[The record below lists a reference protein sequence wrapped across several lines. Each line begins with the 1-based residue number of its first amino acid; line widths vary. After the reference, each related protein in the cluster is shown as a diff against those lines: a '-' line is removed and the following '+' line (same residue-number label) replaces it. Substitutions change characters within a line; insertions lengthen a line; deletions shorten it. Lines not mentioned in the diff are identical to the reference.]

1 MILSLSFVPGL
12 TDYKTLAAELKKRGS
27 LGNHVLLVVS
37 EPEHEEEAYQFG
49 TDIADL
55 FLKAVFK
62 ALPPAERRKAQLAND
77 LFRASVRFV
86 QTYKHGE
93 GEIPDP
99 ALLYLDPTYRPT
111 KTGWVDAIQSEY
123 YLMQAPHIFGVAS
136 RDSEGAKIFNGP
148 LVISK
153 EYGPSSGLL
162 DFIPENVHWRT
173 HLRWELSKNSYETK
187 LIGPGAD
194 SVLKTLPLKKA

>member
-1 MILSLSFVPGL
+1 MIISLAFIPGL
-12 TDYKTLAAELKKRGS
+12 TDYKALAADLKKRGNLS
-27 LGNHVLLVVS
+27 NHVLLVIS

-55 FLKAVFK
+55 FFRSVFK

-93 GEIPDP
+93 GEVPEP
-99 ALLYLDPTYRPT
+99 ALLYFDPTYRPV
-111 KTGWVDAIQSEY
+111 KTGWLDAIQSEY
-123 YLMQAPHIFGVAS
+123 YLMQAPAIFGTAS
-136 RDSEGAKIFNGP
+136 TDDEGAKIFNGP

-153 EYGPSSGLL
+153 EYGTASGLL
-162 DFIPENVHWRT
+162 DFIPENAHWRT
-173 HLRWELSKNSYETK
+173 HLRWELTKNSRETR
-187 LIGPGAD
+187 LIGQGSE
-194 SVLKTLPLKKA
+194 SVLKPLPQKKA